1 MSSPYSQYP
10 NEPIA
15 IIGTGCRLPGGADS
29 SSKLW
34 ELLRNPRDVSCN
46 IGGAGR
52 FNLDRFYH
60 PEGGHNGT
68 THTQRGYLLR
78 ENPRHFDAKFFS
90 IPPGEAEVIDPQ
102 QRMLLEVVYEALE
115 SAGLPIH
122 SLSGSDTAC
131 YVGIM
136 CQDFFTVQ
144 AQDLLSVPKYAVTGI
159 AASNASSRVSY
170 FFDWHGPSMTIDTA
184 CSSSMVCV
192 NEAVQALRSG
202 TSRVA
207 VACGTNLLLAPF
219 MYVSL
224 SAVGMVSPTGRCHMW
239 DERADGYARGEGV
252 GALVLKTLHAAIEDG
267 DDIVCIIREIGLNH
281 DGRTKGLTMPS
292 AEAQAALIRET
303 YRRARLDPTSKSD
316 RCQFFEAHGTGTPT
330 GDPKEASALNQ
341 AFFPNHDTA
350 EGELLVGSIKTVV
363 GHTEGTAGIAGILKA
378 ALAVQHGVVLPNM
391 LFNKLNPALEPFTK
405 FLRIP
410 TACEPWPDVP
420 AGQPRRASINSFG
433 FGGANAHCI
442 IESYEPERRS
452 IPEVNGSVISN
463 GSPLIPLAFSAA
475 CLNSLISQVTQAL
488 EYLEQNPSIPLSS
501 LAHTLSTRRSA
512 LSLRLP
518 IYASSVPD
526 LREKTQAKLAA
537 DDSTTTHSVAAL
549 QAPPSILGIFTGQG
563 AQWMGMGAALFAA
576 NPLARDIL
584 DRLDAALA
592 SLPACHRPSWTLAEL
607 LSPVTSK
614 LHHAHSMTEA
624 AVAQPACTA
633 VQIVLVD
640 LLRAAGVRFAAVVG
654 HSSGEIAAAYAAGFL
669 SAEDAI
675 RVAYYRGFFAKLAA
689 GLAGEKGAMLA
700 AGTDVEDAEEL
711 CLVDD
716 MLGRLCV
723 AAHNSPSSV
732 TLSGDIDAVELARDV
747 FEDEQKFARLLRV
760 DTAYHSA
767 HMRSCSGPYLKAM
780 RDVGIRQLMPGP
792 DRPRW
797 FSSVYDAEMTPEG
810 ATKKG
815 LDGRYWVDNMLRPVL
830 FYPALKTCLSSSDI
844 TFNFA
849 LEVGPHPALQ
859 GPAKDCIQDVTQ
871 QDMAYTGTLRR
882 GSDDAEAFA
891 DALGSLWARFG
902 PSHVNLGGFQKK
914 CLPDVDVRLAAALAS
929 KLPKYPWTHE
939 KEYWAESRKSKIH
952 SSDPG
957 EFHDLLGLREPDGL
971 ADEVRWRHI
980 LSVNDL
986 RWLAGHTLQRQVV
999 FPATGYICMVG
1010 EAAMQIVQPTG
1021 LRVAWIDVLDLEIRK
1036 AIAVH
1041 QDYGTEVIL
1050 CFSRVCP
1057 PLPDAT
1063 TEAVTACFNI
1073 FSSPARDATQLAL
1086 HCCGKV
1092 RITLVPSS
1100 LHTESGSGKF
1110 DYASIFPARRAPVPG
1125 MNNVDIDRFYQSMRD
1140 EVGLG
1145 WDGAFRGLTKIM
1157 RKGGYSTVTATNPQ
1171 FSDTDTK
1178 LLFHP
1183 AMLDC
1188 ALQGLN
1194 AAFAAPGDGSIW
1206 DLVAPTHIRRVTM
1219 VPELLKRHRMDEQV
1233 AIDCTATI
1241 SPTDARAKISLTGD
1255 VEVYAS
1261 ASQDRDRSATKL
1273 IEMEGIR
1280 ISPVAPPTA
1289 EHDRPF
1295 FQESIMC
1302 LDSLNAKVARG
1313 GIRFNPE
1320 EKATALDAERVA
1332 FYYLKKLYLKT
1343 TPEMLATLPRYRQ
1356 CLLAEAGR
1364 VYHRVR
1370 DGEHGFAPPSWVDDT
1385 AESTAEVMSRYDP
1398 EAIDFITAKTVGEN
1412 LLVPEVLS
1420 GEVNILQYM
1429 VRNDMLERW
1438 YSEGVGQRILNQI
1451 GTDLI
1456 AKLCH
1461 KYPRMNMLEIGAG
1474 TGGSTASIL
1483 SRVGENFRRYTY
1495 TDISSAFF
1503 ERAAERFH
1511 AHAHKM
1517 VFKTL
1522 DITRDPSSQGFTP
1535 QSYDVVV
1542 AQNVLH
1548 ATAPLKESLRHARKL
1563 LRPGGYLMLLEL
1575 LRSESMRFGLVVGC
1589 LPGWWVGEDDG
1600 RKGGPL
1606 LTMDEWQSI
1615 LAETGFAVDTVSEV
1629 LDQEDVWAVLSA
1641 RAVDEQMVPA
1651 LINPLPR
1658 TLTVPRA
1665 KNLLIVGGNNAV
1677 CGSVSLRK
1685 QVASVVSPYFE
1696 RVTYLEDVSTL
1707 SPDAEQDILAK
1718 KGLHVLNLCEC
1729 DSNYWEDVTEPS
1741 FENLKRLFSKA
1752 ASVLWLLQ
1760 GCLDE
1765 NPYAGATLGFLRT
1778 IRYEIPDTAVQ
1789 MLDIGT
1795 STLRDPSPSPDLVRL
1810 VSECMLRLA
1819 EASELEAAGKLNQIL
1834 WSVEPELYLNESDGQ
1849 LYVPRLRC
1857 ADGPN
1862 LRYNAAKRP
1871 ITQFVDISS
1880 ESETPLDLVW
1890 DKNDSKYILLE
1901 QHEFAP
1907 ATPNNLVTIRVSC
1920 SFLSSLKTP
1929 AGFFYICL
1937 GANTQTG
1944 LKTLCLSDRQSSIL
1958 TVPRSWTVGLGTTS
1972 LGVEDLA
1979 FMSFVAVDL
1988 LAKRILELA
1997 ATSHGSVAILDANP
2011 VAGALLY
2018 KRLTDVG
2025 KTVLL
2030 ITSNQSSE
2038 GSSTVFLHPHS
2049 PQRAINTAL
2058 PSDTTLFID
2067 ASITAGNP
2075 EASAKLASRIETM
2088 LPAVCDKIKLSA
2100 MMSREA
2106 STLPET
2112 APESISTLLQSAASF
2127 ATMFSQLGPMPIA
2140 GGGPLEVLPLPKL
2153 LLAPLPPKP
2162 TSLVYW
2168 QVEQE
2173 LPVSV
2178 QPVFMRKDLFRPD
2191 RTYWLAGLSGTLGLS
2206 LVDFLAAHN
2215 AKHIAISSRSPSVDD
2230 SWVAWQAK
2238 KGVTVSHFAG
2248 DLTDYESVRKTYKS
2262 IRDSGM
2268 PPIGGVAVGAMVL
2281 IDSTFM
2287 EQRFEDFQAV
2297 LRPKAMGAMNLD
2309 RLFSKES
2316 ADLLTGDTAEGL
2328 DWFIGFSSLMGT
2340 TGNPGQAPYGAGN
2353 CFLKAVTKRRHDRGL
2368 AGSSI
2373 DIGPLFGVGYIERA
2387 LTRESQARLMQR
2399 SGTIPSSESDL
2410 HQLFAEAV
2418 VAGRPNSGVAD
2429 PGLIAGLGIQ
2439 KGDAAE
2445 GAFWSKSPRLSM
2457 MIRDEGSRGAS
2468 GAGDAGSASVPVRK
2482 LLEEPTVKTLDDAY
2496 EVILGAIRD
2505 RLHASKFL
2513 PDQNSQHDTTP
2524 LVELG
2529 VDSLVAVNVRSWF
2542 QKELSV
2548 EVPVMKIL
2556 GGASMADLVALVL
2569 DKLPQD
2575 ILSRLQAPQQ
2585 ETQAAYIE
2593 VPVLD
2598 KAESESSVEE
2608 DVNFG
2613 QEANGYVNGGSQ
2625 MNGGLGQA
2633 KSVIDVKVA
2642 ELDDVVEIEGL
2653 MLDLD

>member
-29 SSKLW
+29 ASKLW
-34 ELLRNPRDVSCN
+34 ELLRNPRDVSCK

-252 GALVLKTLHAAIEDG
+252 GALVLKTLRAAIEDG
-267 DDIVCIIREIGLNH
+267 DDVVCIIREIGLNH

-341 AFFPNHDTA
+341 AFFPNQDTA

-391 LFNKLNPALEPFTK
+391 LFNKLNPALEPFTR

-452 IPEVNGSVISN
+452 ISEVNGSVISN
-463 GSPLIPLAFSAA
+463 GSVADEIQVNGFHSNGTYCNGTAHTNGSTLGGYSTDIAAINGAITDGPTAHGLETPTTNGVCTGIASTNDAITNGSTTNGIEPPTWNSTSADTATTNGTTTTVNHQPSDSDNPSAPPNPKPLIPLAFSAA
-475 CLNSLISQVTQAL
+475 CLNSLISQVTQTL

-689 GLAGEKGAMLA
+689 GPAGEKGAMLA

-871 QDMAYTGTLRR
+871 QDMAYSGTLRR

-914 CLPDVDVRLAAALAS
+914 CLPDVDVRLAAALVS

-986 RWLAGHTLQRQVV
+986 RWLAGHTLQGQVV
-999 FPATGYICMVG
+999 FPTTGYICM
-1010 EAAMQIVQPTG
+1010 
-1021 LRVAWIDVLDLEIRK
+1021 
-1036 AIAVH
+1036 
-1041 QDYGTEVIL
+1041 
-1050 CFSRVCP
+1050 
-1057 PLPDAT
+1057 
-1063 TEAVTACFNI
+1063 
-1073 FSSPARDATQLAL
+1073 
-1086 HCCGKV
+1086 
-1092 RITLVPSS
+1092 
-1100 LHTESGSGKF
+1100 
-1110 DYASIFPARRAPVPG
+1110 
-1125 MNNVDIDRFYQSMRD
+1125 
-1140 EVGLG
+1140 
-1145 WDGAFRGLTKIM
+1145 
-1157 RKGGYSTVTATNPQ
+1157 
-1171 FSDTDTK
+1171 
-1178 LLFHP
+1178 
-1183 AMLDC
+1183 
-1188 ALQGLN
+1188 
-1194 AAFAAPGDGSIW
+1194 
-1206 DLVAPTHIRRVTM
+1206 
-1219 VPELLKRHRMDEQV
+1219 
-1233 AIDCTATI
+1233 
-1241 SPTDARAKISLTGD
+1241 
-1255 VEVYAS
+1255 
-1261 ASQDRDRSATKL
+1261 
-1273 IEMEGIR
+1273 
-1280 ISPVAPPTA
+1280 
-1289 EHDRPF
+1289 
-1295 FQESIMC
+1295 
-1302 LDSLNAKVARG
+1302 
-1313 GIRFNPE
+1313 FNP
-1320 EKATALDAERVA
+1320 
-1332 FYYLKKLYLKT
+1332 
-1343 TPEMLATLPRYRQ
+1343 
-1356 CLLAEAGR
+1356 
-1364 VYHRVR
+1364 
-1370 DGEHGFAPPSWVDDT
+1370 
-1385 AESTAEVMSRYDP
+1385 
-1398 EAIDFITAKTVGEN
+1398 
-1412 LLVPEVLS
+1412 
-1420 GEVNILQYM
+1420 
-1429 VRNDMLERW
+1429 
-1438 YSEGVGQRILNQI
+1438 
-1451 GTDLI
+1451 
-1456 AKLCH
+1456 
-1461 KYPRMNMLEIGAG
+1461 
-1474 TGGSTASIL
+1474 
-1483 SRVGENFRRYTY
+1483 
-1495 TDISSAFF
+1495 
-1503 ERAAERFH
+1503 
-1511 AHAHKM
+1511 
-1517 VFKTL
+1517 
-1522 DITRDPSSQGFTP
+1522 
-1535 QSYDVVV
+1535 
-1542 AQNVLH
+1542 
-1548 ATAPLKESLRHARKL
+1548 
-1563 LRPGGYLMLLEL
+1563 
-1575 LRSESMRFGLVVGC
+1575 GC
-1589 LPGWWVGEDDG
+1589 
-1600 RKGGPL
+1600 
-1606 LTMDEWQSI
+1606 
-1615 LAETGFAVDTVSEV
+1615 
-1629 LDQEDVWAVLSA
+1629 
-1641 RAVDEQMVPA
+1641 
-1651 LINPLPR
+1651 
-1658 TLTVPRA
+1658 
-1665 KNLLIVGGNNAV
+1665 
-1677 CGSVSLRK
+1677 
-1685 QVASVVSPYFE
+1685 
-1696 RVTYLEDVSTL
+1696 
-1707 SPDAEQDILAK
+1707 
-1718 KGLHVLNLCEC
+1718 
-1729 DSNYWEDVTEPS
+1729 
-1741 FENLKRLFSKA
+1741 
-1752 ASVLWLLQ
+1752 
-1760 GCLDE
+1760 
-1765 NPYAGATLGFLRT
+1765 
-1778 IRYEIPDTAVQ
+1778 
-1789 MLDIGT
+1789 
-1795 STLRDPSPSPDLVRL
+1795 
-1810 VSECMLRLA
+1810 
-1819 EASELEAAGKLNQIL
+1819 
-1834 WSVEPELYLNESDGQ
+1834 
-1849 LYVPRLRC
+1849 
-1857 ADGPN
+1857 
-1862 LRYNAAKRP
+1862 
-1871 ITQFVDISS
+1871 
-1880 ESETPLDLVW
+1880 
-1890 DKNDSKYILLE
+1890 
-1901 QHEFAP
+1901 
-1907 ATPNNLVTIRVSC
+1907 
-1920 SFLSSLKTP
+1920 
-1929 AGFFYICL
+1929 
-1937 GANTQTG
+1937 
-1944 LKTLCLSDRQSSIL
+1944 
-1958 TVPRSWTVGLGTTS
+1958 
-1972 LGVEDLA
+1972 
-1979 FMSFVAVDL
+1979 
-1988 LAKRILELA
+1988 
-1997 ATSHGSVAILDANP
+1997 
-2011 VAGALLY
+2011 
-2018 KRLTDVG
+2018 
-2025 KTVLL
+2025 
-2030 ITSNQSSE
+2030 
-2038 GSSTVFLHPHS
+2038 
-2049 PQRAINTAL
+2049 
-2058 PSDTTLFID
+2058 
-2067 ASITAGNP
+2067 
-2075 EASAKLASRIETM
+2075 
-2088 LPAVCDKIKLSA
+2088 
-2100 MMSREA
+2100 
-2106 STLPET
+2106 
-2112 APESISTLLQSAASF
+2112 
-2127 ATMFSQLGPMPIA
+2127 
-2140 GGGPLEVLPLPKL
+2140 
-2153 LLAPLPPKP
+2153 
-2162 TSLVYW
+2162 
-2168 QVEQE
+2168 
-2173 LPVSV
+2173 
-2178 QPVFMRKDLFRPD
+2178 
-2191 RTYWLAGLSGTLGLS
+2191 
-2206 LVDFLAAHN
+2206 
-2215 AKHIAISSRSPSVDD
+2215 
-2230 SWVAWQAK
+2230 
-2238 KGVTVSHFAG
+2238 
-2248 DLTDYESVRKTYKS
+2248 
-2262 IRDSGM
+2262 
-2268 PPIGGVAVGAMVL
+2268 
-2281 IDSTFM
+2281 
-2287 EQRFEDFQAV
+2287 
-2297 LRPKAMGAMNLD
+2297 
-2309 RLFSKES
+2309 
-2316 ADLLTGDTAEGL
+2316 
-2328 DWFIGFSSLMGT
+2328 
-2340 TGNPGQAPYGAGN
+2340 
-2353 CFLKAVTKRRHDRGL
+2353 
-2368 AGSSI
+2368 
-2373 DIGPLFGVGYIERA
+2373 
-2387 LTRESQARLMQR
+2387 
-2399 SGTIPSSESDL
+2399 
-2410 HQLFAEAV
+2410 
-2418 VAGRPNSGVAD
+2418 
-2429 PGLIAGLGIQ
+2429 
-2439 KGDAAE
+2439 
-2445 GAFWSKSPRLSM
+2445 
-2457 MIRDEGSRGAS
+2457 
-2468 GAGDAGSASVPVRK
+2468 
-2482 LLEEPTVKTLDDAY
+2482 
-2496 EVILGAIRD
+2496 
-2505 RLHASKFL
+2505 
-2513 PDQNSQHDTTP
+2513 
-2524 LVELG
+2524 
-2529 VDSLVAVNVRSWF
+2529 
-2542 QKELSV
+2542 
-2548 EVPVMKIL
+2548 
-2556 GGASMADLVALVL
+2556 
-2569 DKLPQD
+2569 
-2575 ILSRLQAPQQ
+2575 
-2585 ETQAAYIE
+2585 
-2593 VPVLD
+2593 
-2598 KAESESSVEE
+2598 
-2608 DVNFG
+2608 
-2613 QEANGYVNGGSQ
+2613 
-2625 MNGGLGQA
+2625 
-2633 KSVIDVKVA
+2633 
-2642 ELDDVVEIEGL
+2642 
-2653 MLDLD
+2653 